1 MSDPSGAGRAATR
14 PLLLLGCFLLLG
26 LALALARPVHAQT
39 PPFAGVVVQ
48 MGDGSVVEYC
58 VPLGFDGQ
66 ATGEE
71 VLRAT
76 GMGVIMEYSGM
87 GGAVCKISSTGCTFP
102 ADACFCE
109 CTLIPGTPCTYWSYH
124 HLIGGTWQ
132 YSNGGASNYVVA
144 AGAVEGWRWGTGD
157 LEDGSPP
164 PPVRTFEQICAA
176 QLATRTPTATATGT
190 ATLTPTVTPTPTAST
205 TASATATPRTSATA
219 TPPSPT
225 VVRSVTA
232 TPIVPLTATAR
243 ATATTLPAAPSAL
256 PPTVSV
262 ASPTVAPATEEAAGG
277 AIPLDPTATLL
288 PSATVLLVSPTAPPA
303 PTMGGVAVMA
313 PTPTL
318 FSVSVAPPSDLPA
331 LPDESPPP
339 PGNGLLLYGV
349 VGLLGVGLAAL
360 WWWLRRSPTRF
371 E

>member
-1 MSDPSGAGRAATR
+1 MGGRGAPSR
-14 PLLLLGCFLLLG
+14 PLLLWSCFLLLG
-26 LALALARPVHAQT
+26 LALALARPAQAQT
-39 PPFAGVVVQ
+39 PPPFAGVVIQ
-48 MGDGSVVEYC
+48 FGDGSTVEYC
-58 VPLGFDGQ
+58 VPLGFDRE

-71 VLRAT
+71 VLQAT
-76 GMGVIMEYSGM
+76 GLAVIMEYSGM

-124 HLIGGTWQ
+124 HLVGSTWQ
-132 YSNGGASNYVVA
+132 YSNGGASSYIVS

-176 QLATRTPTATATGT
+176 QLATATPTASATRTATQSPSATVSATASATGT
-190 ATLTPTVTPTPTAST
+190 ATS
-205 TASATATPRTSATA
+205 TPRTSVTV

-225 VVRSVTA
+225 VVRSGTATTGVQPTA
-232 TPIVPLTATAR
+232 TPR
-243 ATATTLPAAPSAL
+243 ATTTAQPAVPSSV
-256 PPTVSV
+256 PPTAPV
-262 ASPTVAPATEEAAGG
+262 ASPIVAPATEEAAGG
-277 AIPLDPTATLL
+277 AIPSAPTVTAIPSATLL
-288 PSATVLLVSPTAPPA
+288 LISPTIPPS
-303 PTMGGVAVMA
+303 PTIGEVAVVA

-318 FSVSVAPPSDLPA
+318 FSVSVAPSDLPD
-331 LPDESPPP
+331 LPADVPPP

-349 VGLLGVGLAAL
+349 AGALGLGLAAL
-360 WWWLRRSPTRF
+360 LWWLGRSPSRY